1 MGVSGRRK
9 PPRDLWPAASVEQGE
24 PAASAGVDA
33 LRAEG
38 FRYVADVTTIDAD
51 HDEWQDHLNNGAAVR
66 MFNDLRMA
74 YVATNLAPDWVAY
87 IWKQQLSV
95 VVRELHVQYESEGR
109 ISEGFVGGTRI
120 SRRQGKA
127 GFIEQRLVE
136 ARDARPVARA
146 WIVQLL
152 VGDGRAT
159 DWPDWYWERVAGVE
173 GAPVP
178 IVEPTPRAPFG
189 PP

>member
-1 MGVSGRRK
+1 MTGRRK
-9 PPRDLWPAASVEQGE
+9 PPRDYWPARSVREGAPQ
-24 PAASAGVDA
+24 PSAGSEA
-33 LRAEG
+33 LRADG
-38 FRYVADVTTIDAD
+38 YRYVADVEAVDAD
-51 HDEWQDHLNNGAAVR
+51 HDEWQDHLNNTAAVR

-74 YVATNLAPDWVAY
+74 YVAANLAPEWVGFL
-87 IWKQQLSV
+87 WKNNLTV

-109 ISEGFVGGTRI
+109 ISEGFVGATRI

-136 ARDARPVARA
+136 AGDARPVARA

-152 VGDGRAT
+152 VDGGRAT
-159 DWPDWYWERVAGVE
+159 EWPGWYWDRVAAVE
-173 GAPVP
+173 GGEVP
-178 IVEPTPRAPFG
+178 IVEPAVRAPFG

>member
-1 MGVSGRRK
+1 MTGRRK
-9 PPRDLWPAASVEQGE
+9 PPRDYWPARSVREGAPQ
-24 PAASAGVDA
+24 PSAGADA
-33 LRAEG
+33 LRADG
-38 FRYVADVTTIDAD
+38 YRYVADVEAVDAD
-51 HDEWQDHLNNGAAVR
+51 HDEWQDHLNNTAAVR

-74 YVATNLAPDWVAY
+74 YVAANLAPEWVGFL
-87 IWKQQLSV
+87 WKNNLTV

-109 ISEGFVGGTRI
+109 ISEGFVGATRI

-136 ARDARPVARA
+136 AGDARPVARA

-152 VGDGRAT
+152 VDGGRAT
-159 DWPDWYWERVAGVE
+159 EWPGWYWDRVAAVE
-173 GAPVP
+173 GGPVP
-178 IVEPTPRAPFG
+178 DVPATPRAPFG